1 MRKRE
6 EGPRVVA
13 HAEAEDHIGRRCG
26 VAAPDSVMRPRVA
39 ATVVVRCLL
48 LEDWLP
54 TVRLPSS
61 LAAVTG
67 AHAVVDV
74 GRAQRIDEFDALV
87 LARALV
93 GATSIMVRGTDSA
106 GVAAIRD
113 VLDAAVDQAADE
125 AAWAAE
131 EAA

>member
-1 MRKRE
+1 M
-6 EGPRVVA
+6 
-13 HAEAEDHIGRRCG
+13 
-26 VAAPDSVMRPRVA
+26 
-39 ATVVVRCLL
+39 VVRCRVR
-48 LEDWLP
+48 EDWLP
-54 TVRLPSS
+54 TVWLPSS
-61 LAAVTG
+61 LAAVAG

-74 GRAQRIDEFDALV
+74 GRAQRIDEVDALV

-93 GATSIMVRGTDSA
+93 GATSVMVRGTDSA